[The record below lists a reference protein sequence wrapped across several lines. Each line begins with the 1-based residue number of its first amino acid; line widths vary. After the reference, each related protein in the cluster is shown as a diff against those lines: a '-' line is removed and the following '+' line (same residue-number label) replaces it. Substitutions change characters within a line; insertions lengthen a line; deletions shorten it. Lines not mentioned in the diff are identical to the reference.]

1 MSVARIDNNESDS
14 YSSDEEDQ
22 SVRLYVVVLLS
33 LLANISNAE
42 WLKRKIVAS
51 GVRPRDVPMAF
62 GMFIFVK
69 WSLYMAGL
77 GLCVRYHPLRR
88 LANQGLPKRLL
99 GSLRQKYPNRYQKI
113 ERKTFETAESISK
126 SPYFRPLPIW
136 LRVDPKNFVYS
147 LVRSQFSHYHRTY
160 NTPHPGREPLSY
172 KICFQYTPH
181 DYLLYFQ
188 EFKIKCTFVE
198 LLTSFIYGD

>member
-1 MSVARIDNNESDS
+1 
-14 YSSDEEDQ
+14 
-22 SVRLYVVVLLS
+22 
-33 LLANISNAE
+33 
-42 WLKRKIVAS
+42 
-51 GVRPRDVPMAF
+51 MAF

-99 GSLRQKYPNRYQKI
+99 GSLRRKYPNRYEKI
-113 ERKTFETAESISK
+113 ERKTFETAESISQ

-147 LVRSQFSHYHRTY
+147 LVRFHNFQTIHCDLINKQPT
-160 NTPHPGREPLSY
+160 HPGREHNIVQDFVSS
-172 KICFQYTPH
+172 IRPH
-181 DYLLYFQ
+181 DNLLYLQ
-188 EFKIKCTFVE
+188 GFKIKSTVVEIVYLWWFVY
-198 LLTSFIYGD
+198 LSL

>member
-1 MSVARIDNNESDS
+1 MSVARIDNNESRIHIHQ
-14 YSSDEEDQ
+14 DEEDQ

-33 LLANISNAE
+33 LLEILTYQTSQ

-113 ERKTFETAESISK
+113 ERKTFETAESISQ

-147 LVRSQFSHYHRTY
+147 LVRSQFSHYH
-160 NTPHPGREPLSY
+160 
-172 KICFQYTPH
+172 C
-181 DYLLYFQ
+181 YL
-188 EFKIKCTFVE
+188 
-198 LLTSFIYGD
+198 